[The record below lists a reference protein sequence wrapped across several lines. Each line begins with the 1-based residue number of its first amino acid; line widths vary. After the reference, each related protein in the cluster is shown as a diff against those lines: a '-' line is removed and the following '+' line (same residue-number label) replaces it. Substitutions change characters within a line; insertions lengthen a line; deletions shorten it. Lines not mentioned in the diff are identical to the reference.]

1 LFNNNNNDNNK
12 QTGVSDNSNKK
23 YTTTTKLFGF
33 NPSLA
38 VILILIAPILFTIIV
53 YPDTFSLSW
62 NQGRGGFLF
71 AMAFIVAELIGL
83 RHNIPNKKFN
93 IVIILSTLT
102 LLYFIALPLGL
113 RDSIIAAAPYYKVHL
128 VDSWKWM
135 WDFIIMSIYV
145 GSSLGI
151 LFGKKWYKIAP
162 AGVIY
167 LVGSTAIL
175 ALDTFFPYD
184 SLGPLQFIVPIYLQI
199 DQRVIGF
206 IDNHVI
212 NVGPDIP
219 ASSLGNL
226 LMLNGLHGPFALQ
239 VFWPSAGV
247 HSMIIYTLVMLAF
260 LLKMEIPL
268 ERKLVYFAIGIIGT
282 ATVNLIRIISLS
294 LFALLITTNVSE
306 WESFHSVAGEIMFL
320 PWLGIYLASVMYLE
334 NKTARRLPLAA
345 EATASMSTFIKN
357 PNPSDNNNNN
367 KLQPQGHTENN
378 KDRL

>member
-1 LFNNNNNDNNK
+1 
-12 QTGVSDNSNKK
+12 
-23 YTTTTKLFGF
+23 
-33 NPSLA
+33 
-38 VILILIAPILFTIIV
+38 
-53 YPDTFSLSW
+53 
-62 NQGRGGFLF
+62 
-71 AMAFIVAELIGL
+71 
-83 RHNIPNKKFN
+83 
-93 IVIILSTLT
+93 
-102 LLYFIALPLGL
+102 
-113 RDSIIAAAPYYKVHL
+113 
-128 VDSWKWM
+128 
-135 WDFIIMSIYV
+135 
-145 GSSLGI
+145 

-175 ALDTFFPYD
+175 SLDTFFPYD

-206 IDNHVI
+206 IDNHII
-212 NVGPDIP
+212 NVGPDTP

-294 LFALLITTNVSE
+294 LFALLITTNISE

-334 NKTARRLPLAA
+334 SKTALRFPLAA
-345 EATASMSTFIKN
+345 ESTASMSTFIKN

-367 KLQPQGHTENN
+367 RLQSQGRTENN
-378 KDRL
+378 DDKF

>member
-1 LFNNNNNDNNK
+1 MFNNNNK
-12 QTGVSDNSNKK
+12 QAGVSDNNNKK
-23 YTTTTKLFGF
+23 CTTTTKLFGF
-33 NPSLA
+33 CPSLA

-53 YPDTFSLSW
+53 FPNTFSLSW

-83 RHNIPNKKFN
+83 RHNIPIKRFY
-93 IVIILSTLT
+93 IVIGLSTLT
-102 LLYFIALPLGL
+102 VVYFIALPLGL

-128 VDSWKWM
+128 VDSWEWM

-145 GSSLGI
+145 GSSLCI

-162 AGVIY
+162 AGIIY

-175 ALDTFFPYD
+175 SLDTFFPYD
-184 SLGPLQFIVPIYLQI
+184 SLGPLQFIVPIYLQM

-206 IDNHVI
+206 IDNHII
-212 NVGPDIP
+212 NVGPDTP
-219 ASSLGNL
+219 ASSIGNL

-334 NKTARRLPLAA
+334 SKTALRFILAA
-345 EATASMSTFIKN
+345 ESTASISTFIKN
-357 PNPSDNNNNN
+357 SNPSDNNSNNR
-367 KLQPQGHTENN
+367 LQSQGPTENN
-378 KDRL
+378 NDRL

>member
-1 LFNNNNNDNNK
+1 LFNNNNK
-12 QTGVSDNSNKK
+12 QAGVSDNNNKK
-23 YTTTTKLFGF
+23 CTTTTKLFGF
-33 NPSLA
+33 CPSLA

-53 YPDTFSLSW
+53 FPNTFSLSW

-83 RHNIPNKKFN
+83 RHNIPIKRFY
-93 IVIILSTLT
+93 IVIGLSTLT
-102 LLYFIALPLGL
+102 VVYFIALPLGL

-128 VDSWKWM
+128 VDSWEWM

-145 GSSLGI
+145 GSSLCI

-162 AGVIY
+162 AGIIY

-175 ALDTFFPYD
+175 SLDTFFPYD
-184 SLGPLQFIVPIYLQI
+184 SLGPLQFIVPIYLQM

-206 IDNHVI
+206 IDNHII
-212 NVGPDIP
+212 NVGPDTP
-219 ASSLGNL
+219 ASSIGNL

-334 NKTARRLPLAA
+334 SKTALRFILAA
-345 EATASMSTFIKN
+345 ESTASISTFIKN
-357 PNPSDNNNNN
+357 SNPSDNNSNNR
-367 KLQPQGHTENN
+367 LQSQGPTENN
-378 KDRL
+378 NDRL